1 MKDMI
6 WACYDGSKAYNTL
19 ELTISVAEEFGGRLN
34 QDWIGRVFQAT
45 LEAADMPSAVEASLV
60 ITDAETLRRLNKEYR
75 GKDEGTDV
83 LAFALR
89 DQLSGEMEPPFVNP
103 PDGILH
109 LGEVIVSY
117 PQAVKQAAEQGHSV
131 EEELKVLIV
140 HGVLHLLGY
149 DHEEPE
155 LEKQMRAKER
165 KIIERINSSLE
176 RK

>member
-1 MKDMI
+1 M
-6 WACYDGSKAYNTL
+6 
-19 ELTISVAEEFGGRLN
+19 ELSISVAEEFEDRIN
-34 QDWIGRVFQAT
+34 QDWLEGVFQAA
-45 LEAADMPSAVEASLV
+45 LKAVDIPSAAEASLV
-60 ITDAETLRRLNKEYR
+60 ITDAETVRQLNREYR
-75 GKDEGTDV
+75 KRDESTDV
-83 LAFALR
+83 LAFALG
-89 DQLSGEMEPPFVNP
+89 DQLSGEVEPPFVNP

-149 DHEEPE
+149 DHEELEPE
-155 LEKQMRAKER
+155 RQMRAKER
-165 KIIERINSSLE
+165 EIIERIGSSLR